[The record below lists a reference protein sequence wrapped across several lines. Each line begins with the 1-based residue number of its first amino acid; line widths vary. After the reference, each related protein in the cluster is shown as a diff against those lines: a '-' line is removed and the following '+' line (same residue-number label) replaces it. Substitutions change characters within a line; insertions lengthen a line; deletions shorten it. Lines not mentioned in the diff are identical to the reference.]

1 MNLATGLVY
10 FFENSIRT
18 LALLLDWGAVEL
30 VLNQIRFAEKII
42 VSLLF
47 ATLEAENIFLVYIST

>member
-47 ATLEAENIFLVYIST
+47 ATLDAENIFLVCIST

>member
-47 ATLEAENIFLVYIST
+47 ATLDTENIFLVYIST

>member
-18 LALLLDWGAVEL
+18 LTLLLDWGAVEL

-47 ATLEAENIFLVYIST
+47 ATLDAENIFLVYIST

>member
-47 ATLEAENIFLVYIST
+47 ATLDAENIFLVYIST

>member
-1 MNLATGLVY
+1 MNLAAGLVY

-47 ATLEAENIFLVYIST
+47 ATLDAENIFLVYIST

>member
-30 VLNQIRFAEKII
+30 VLNQIRFAEKIT

-47 ATLEAENIFLVYIST
+47 ATLDAENIFLVYIST